1 MFTKKIIE
9 SFLIL
14 SMSPC
19 ILGAL
24 QDFDKVKINTNY
36 MQHSSINSENATKST
51 ITETSKRMANDLSE
65 QSKLTKTT
73 VKETDGFFM

>member
-24 QDFDKVKINTNY
+24 QDFDKVKINANY
-36 MQHSSINSENATKST
+36 MQHSST